1 MPIYPSFELAAA
13 RAKSAQSF
21 QVYWTLVGRAPKL
34 LVIGQR
40 HFSSHLVAPRF
51 DQEPQVQIETSLK
64 FQENLPL
71 VRHELQLC
79 YPVPRIEGVVYATR
93 LLFRA
98 VRTGWSVPL
107 LDGEGPII
115 EILEFVFR
123 IRSFCT

>member
-51 DQEPQVQIETSLK
+51 DQEPKVHIENFKSLEK
-64 FQENLPL
+64 ILL
-71 VRHELQLC
+71 VGHELQLY